1 MHGALKIYANRQRG
15 SKVQLQILQ
24 ALGPPAGQV
33 EGMHMIRHVYVSS
46 NPHISIIP
54 VTQHLACVG
63 FSYLCIVADFVA
75 STHHNDIAL

>member
-1 MHGALKIYANRQRG
+1 MHGALQIYANRQRV

-33 EGMHMIRHVYVSS
+33 EGMHMIRHVHVSS

-54 VTQHLACVG
+54 GHATSCMRRVFIPLHCR
-63 FSYLCIVADFVA
+63 
-75 STHHNDIAL
+75 